1 MDIPRYL
8 KIGPFNYTIELHEGY
23 WNKDDIRVYGE
34 VDERSAT
41 INLDVVASPEVVR
54 DSILHEILHAIL
66 LMYDKDDED
75 LVRLLAPMLLQVMR
89 DNPKLV
95 LALTT

>member
-1 MDIPRYL
+1 MEIPRYL
-8 KIGPFNYTIELHEGY
+8 RIGPFNYVVETHEGY

-34 VDERSAT
+34 VDERAST
-41 INLDVVASPEVVR
+41 INLDVDASADVIR
-54 DSILHEILHAIL
+54 DSIVHEILHAIL

-89 DNPKLV
+89 DNPKLM
-95 LALTT
+95 LALTV